1 MATLLGPVNFDAAPS
16 GAQTEFLRYRVNQNL
31 VLDLSRQIEVAEKVL
46 PGTARRAGVRLNELD
61 STRRINPEIFTC
73 HFQIADGIRRQ
84 DAGRVASGLGALTG
98 LINSAPYAEHFSV
111 GPLRHDRTEAE
122 IFDFLC
128 GPEGPRSP
136 RGEFPEM
143 WVPHNNDVAAG
154 QKWVNESLLVLDD
167 LDNDLA
173 TEFGE
178 LTAELRLFRGRA
190 ARGITSV
197 RSFGLILLRLP
208 DLGQESAEPLLYFLD
223 YIAHETSHMVLHTL
237 MNIEPLVIDGYDM
250 RYSAPIRPDHRPLY
264 GIYHA
269 TFVLSRIT
277 RVLARLAAREPR
289 PPVLS
294 ALRIQHERFGK
305 GIATLAAHATL
316 TETGRKVLESCERLV
331 ESELVGSAGA
341 AVR

>member
-1 MATLLGPVNFDAAPS
+1 M
-16 GAQTEFLRYRVNQNL
+16 NQNL
-31 VLDLSRQIEVAEKVL
+31 VFDLSRHIEVAEKVL
-46 PGTARRAGVRLNELD
+46 PGTARRAGARLIELD
-61 STRRINPEIFTC
+61 PTRRINPEIFTC
-73 HFQIADGIRRQ
+73 YFQIADGIRQQ
-84 DAGRVASGLGALTG
+84 DAGRVASGLGGLTG

-111 GPLRHDRTEAE
+111 GPLRYDRTEAE
-122 IFDFLC
+122 ILDFLC
-128 GPEGPRSP
+128 GPEGPRSQ

-143 WVPHNNDVAAG
+143 WVPNDDDVAAG
-154 QKWVNESLLVLDD
+154 QKWVTESLLVLGD
-167 LDNDLA
+167 LDSDLA
-173 TEFGE
+173 AEFGE
-178 LTAELRLFRGRA
+178 LAAELRLFRGRA

-208 DLGQESAEPLLYFLD
+208 DRGQESSEPLLYFLD
-223 YIAHETSHMVLHTL
+223 HIAHETSHMVLHTL
-237 MNIEPLVIDGYDM
+237 MNIEPLVIGGHDV

-277 RVLARLAAREPR
+277 RLLARLAAHDPR

-294 ALRIQHERFGK
+294 ALQIQYERFGK

-316 TETGRKVLESCERLV
+316 TATGRKVLESCERLV